1 MPLRK
6 VIPLRNIKI
15 EEIDEF
21 HEESNEDKNNFTQKY
36 FFMIEG
42 YSKSSNI
49 GFVKI
54 EISGGNSVYEAYFS
68 ACDKIRTNL
77 FVNYNISIDEM
88 MASKWRL
95 LETSEVIQSSGCG
108 FYTLAD
114 ENGTNIERFREDEE
128 RYLMS
133 CEDK

>member
-6 VIPLRNIKI
+6 IENEKI
-15 EEIDEF
+15 ENIDKFDEEI
-21 HEESNEDKNNFTQKY
+21 NEDKNFNFTQKY
-36 FFMIEG
+36 ILMIEG

-49 GFVKI
+49 GFIKT
-54 EISGGNSVYEAYFS
+54 EISDGNSVESIFRAY
-68 ACDKIRTNL
+68 DKIGTNL

-88 MASKWRL
+88 MTTDYYL
-95 LETSEVIQSSGCG
+95 LETGKVIQSSGFA
-108 FYTLAD
+108 FYTLTE
-114 ENGTNIERFREDEE
+114 ENIQEFREDEE

>member
-6 VIPLRNIKI
+6 IENEKI
-15 EEIDEF
+15 ENIDKFDEEI
-21 HEESNEDKNNFTQKY
+21 NEDKNFNFTQKY
-36 FFMIEG
+36 ILMIEG

-49 GFVKI
+49 GFIKN
-54 EISGGNSVYEAYFS
+54 EISDGNSVNEAIVRAY
-68 ACDKIRTNL
+68 DKIGTNL

-88 MASKWRL
+88 MTTDVYL
-95 LETSEVIQSSGCG
+95 LETGKAIHSSGFA
-108 FYTLAD
+108 FYTLSN
-114 ENGTNIERFREDEE
+114 ENIQEFREDEE